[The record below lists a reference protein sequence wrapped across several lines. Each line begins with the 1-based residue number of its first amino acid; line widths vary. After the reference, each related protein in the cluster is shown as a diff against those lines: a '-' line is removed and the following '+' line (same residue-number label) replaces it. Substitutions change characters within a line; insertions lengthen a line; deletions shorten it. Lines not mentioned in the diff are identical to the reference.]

1 MKAAK
6 GVRAG
11 TTVLDGFGGS
21 GSTGLAAILC
31 GCPTAT
37 MLREAERLG
46 LPVRWGA
53 RMTRRV
59 FLRDKPESRKINVFI
74 ARQA

>member
-1 MKAAK
+1 MKTAK

-31 GCPTAT
+31 GCPTEM
-37 MLREAERLG
+37 MLREAERLA
-46 LPVRWGA
+46 LPVHWGA
-53 RMTRRV
+53 RMAWRV
-59 FLRDKPESRKINVFI
+59 FP